1 MASTPVR
8 LTGDGITV
16 ANIIATQHLAS
27 DLPPLKADEVA
38 QIVEQVAEDFSES
51 GEGHLALVHHLG
63 EVIDMDEYEA
73 IYHRVIAEIE
83 SLRGE

>member
-1 MASTPVR
+1 MAPTPVR

-16 ANIIATQHLAS
+16 ANIIAAQLLAS

-51 GEGHLALVHHLG
+51 GEGYLSLVHHFG
-63 EVIDMDEYEA
+63 EVIDMDEYQA
-73 IYHRVIAEIE
+73 IYNRVIAEIE
-83 SLRGE
+83 SLRGK